1 MILKVNMQGLPIQQM
16 KNVAA
21 NKAGKV
27 DNSPLNALLGNAQG
41 SAEAAPTQGEN
52 FASIFANVAGIEG
65 KQTAEGQKSEA
76 KIDRSV
82 KNGNDIDAV
91 LGLKEKE
98 QNKKSENS
106 PMSAEQALSAETL
119 KKIEGLLD
127 KSTPVQTK
135 NNEQNVE
142 VKIAKTSDNVEA
154 LLNKLKGTEDQIID
168 EEGNVEE
175 IQQNGFNQRP
185 KMKADKGNSPLDF
198 LLNKGKTP
206 NVGMEVPVDS
216 KVMSK
221 EEMLAATNSKKVNLA
236 GEDFVKNSEVAKAQ
250 VGEKLP
256 EVFDPK
262 QFMQKNMNQSMKAY
276 GQKQGLLNDN
286 IIKNTKDLAFK
297 DNKPKST
304 IDELKTP
311 ETKIGAQLSSIKE
324 DFIPVMQ
331 KQEQGPN
338 LQTNTQT
345 KVLDLSNINTSN
357 TNEIIKRISD
367 YVEQSQIA
375 NKDSLDLTVK
385 HDSLGQFNIQVNKVH
400 GSQSQAMDMQITTNT
415 AQGHD
420 FFSRH
425 EIGLMKNLSQAG
437 IHLNE
442 FKIVASGSDSSM
454 SFSQNDNRQS
464 GQSFAQGESPREF
477 MSFDSGDS
485 SNGSQRRRALW
496 EQAQQNQQRFGA

>member
-1 MILKVNMQGLPIQQM
+1 MQGLPIQQM

-41 SAEAAPTQGEN
+41 SAEAAPAQGEN
-52 FASIFANVAGIEG
+52 FASIFASAAGIEG
-65 KQTAEGQKSEA
+65 KQTAEGQKSES

-82 KNGNDIDAV
+82 KNGNDLDAV
-91 LGLKEKE
+91 LGVKEKE
-98 QNKKSENS
+98 QSKKAENS
-106 PMSAEQALSAETL
+106 PMSAEQALSVETL

-127 KSTPVQTK
+127 KSAPVQSK
-135 NNEQNVE
+135 NNEQGVE
-142 VKIAKTSDNVEA
+142 LKIAKTSDNVEA

-168 EEGNVEE
+168 ENGEVILPEE
-175 IQQNGFNQRP
+175 RHNQQP

-216 KVMSK
+216 GVMTK
-221 EEMLAATNSKKVNLA
+221 EELASMSGQKKVSLA
-236 GEDFVKNSEVAKAQ
+236 GEDFVKNAETAKAP

-262 QFMQKNMNQSMKAY
+262 QFMQKNMNQNMKAY

-304 IDELKTP
+304 IDELRMP
-311 ETKIGAQLSSIKE
+311 ETKVGAQLSSIKE

-331 KQEQGPN
+331 KQEQGTN

-345 KVLDLSNINTSN
+345 KVLDLSKINTSN

-367 YVEQSQIA
+367 YVEQSQVA

-400 GSQSQAMDMQITTNT
+400 GAQNQAMDMQITTNS
-415 AQGHD
+415 AEGHE
-420 FFSRH
+420 FFTKN

-442 FKIVASGSDSSM
+442 FKIVSSGSDSSM

-464 GQSFAQGESPREF
+464 GQSFTQGDSPREF

-496 EQAQQNQQRFGA
+496 EQAQQNQQRYGA

>member
-1 MILKVNMQGLPIQQM
+1 MQGLPIQQM

-27 DNSPLNALLGNAQG
+27 DNSPLNAILGKGEQAQP
-41 SAEAAPTQGEN
+41 AQGEN

-65 KQTAEGQKSEA
+65 KSAEGQNAEG
-76 KIDRSV
+76 KIDRAV
-82 KNGNDIDAV
+82 KNGNALDAV
-91 LGLKEKE
+91 LGQKEKE
-98 QNKKSENS
+98 QNTKSENTA
-106 PMSAEQALSAETL
+106 MTAEQALSAESM
-119 KKIEGLLD
+119 KKIEALLD
-127 KSTPVQTK
+127 KSAPVQAK
-135 NNEQNVE
+135 GEQGVE
-142 VKIAKTSDNVEA
+142 LKLAKTSDNVEA
-154 LLNKLKGTEDQIID
+154 LLNKLKGTEDQTIS
-168 EEGNVEE
+168 EEGSEEE
-175 IQQNGFNQRP
+175 ILLDGMNRKNI
-185 KMKADKGNSPLDF
+185 KAEKGQSPLDF
-198 LLNKGKTP
+198 LINKGKTP
-206 NVGMEVPVDS
+206 NVGEVPVDS
-216 KVMSK
+216 KAMTK
-221 EEMLAATNSKKVNLA
+221 EEMLAAQRKVSLA
-236 GEDFVKNSEVAKAQ
+236 GEDFVKNSEVAKLP

-262 QFMQKNMNQSMKAY
+262 QFMQKNMNQNMKAY

-304 IDELKTP
+304 IDELKP
-311 ETKIGAQLSSIKE
+311 ESKIGAQLSSIKE

-331 KQEQGPN
+331 KQEQGQN
-338 LQTNTQT
+338 LQTNTQA

-375 NKDSLDLTVK
+375 NKDSIDLTVK
-385 HDSLGQFNIQVNKVH
+385 HDSLGQFNIQVNKAH
-400 GSQSQAMDMQITTNT
+400 GQNQAMDMQITTNS
-415 AQGHD
+415 AEGHE
-420 FFSRH
+420 FFTKN

-464 GQSFAQGESPREF
+464 GQSSYNGDAPREF

>member
-1 MILKVNMQGLPIQQM
+1 MQGLPIQQM

-27 DNSPLNALLGNAQG
+27 DNSPLNALKGIGEQVPPAK
-41 SAEAAPTQGEN
+41 GEN
-52 FASIFANVAGIEG
+52 FASVFANVTGVEG
-65 KQTAEGQKSEA
+65 KQSAEGQNVEA

-82 KNGNDIDAV
+82 KNGNALDAV
-91 LGLKEKE
+91 LGMKEKE

-106 PMSAEQALSAETL
+106 PMTPEQALSAESL

-127 KSTPVQTK
+127 KSTPVQAK
-135 NNEQNVE
+135 NEQGVE
-142 VKIAKTSDNVEA
+142 LKLAKTSENIEA
-154 LLNKLKGTEDQIID
+154 LLNKLKGTEDKAIG
-168 EEGNVEE
+168 EEGSEE
-175 IQQNGFNQRP
+175 EEVLLDGMNRKNI
-185 KMKADKGNSPLDF
+185 KAEKGQSPLDF
-198 LLNKGKTP
+198 LINKGKTP
-206 NVGMEVPVDS
+206 NVGEVPVDS
-216 KVMSK
+216 KVITK
-221 EEMLAATNSKKVNLA
+221 EEMLAAANPKKINLA
-236 GEDFVKNSEVAKAQ
+236 GEDFVKNAEIAKTP

-297 DNKPKST
+297 ENTPKST

-331 KQEQGPN
+331 KQEQGAN
-338 LQTNTQT
+338 LQTHTPA

-385 HDSLGQFNIQVNKVH
+385 HESLGQFNIQVNKVQ
-400 GSQSQAMDMQITTNT
+400 GSQNQAMDMQITTNS
-415 AQGHD
+415 AEGHE
-420 FFSRH
+420 FFSKN

-442 FKIVASGSDSSM
+442 FKIVASGNDSAM
-454 SFSQNDNRQS
+454 SFSQNENRQS
-464 GQSFAQGESPREF
+464 GQSSYNGDAPREF
-477 MSFDSGDS
+477 MSFESGDS
-485 SNGSQRRRALW
+485 SNGSQRRKALW